1 MGWGGGGMLT
11 FLVLRTLYVA
21 TLQRS
26 LVLLLHYMLLRLDK
40 SLVLLL
46 RYMLLRLDKSLVLL
60 LRYMLLRL
68 NKSLV
73 FSGAVATRTL
83 YVATLLVMGWGGGVA
98 C

>member
-1 MGWGGGGMLT
+1 MLT

-26 LVLLLHYMLLRLDK
+26 LVLLLHYMLLR
-40 SLVLLL
+40 S
-46 RYMLLRLDKSLVLL
+46 
-60 LRYMLLRL
+60 

-83 YVATLLVMGWGGGVA
+83 YVATLLVMGWGGGGA